1 MICVRPRTR
10 ATSHS
15 CLSQILSAKVSLLEG
30 ELNTLRTEQHELM
43 KGQQGKTAENDL
55 FIDISKVNPDQLT
68 PPSSPPP
75 PPPPEEDLEEELRRI
90 RLQAE
95 KWQQA
100 AMAAANVA
108 IEAASAQDAN
118 ESLFDLG
125 SKSID
130 VDVLME
136 RISVLEGYRS
146 EGAGEVEG
154 MNERLKAAEV
164 KLQSMGEE
172 NISLKKEVE
181 GLNEEKNSQGIE
193 LDEVR

>member
-1 MICVRPRTR
+1 M
-10 ATSHS
+10 
-15 CLSQILSAKVSLLEG
+15 
-30 ELNTLRTEQHELM
+30 
-43 KGQQGKTAENDL
+43 
-55 FIDISKVNPDQLT
+55 
-68 PPSSPPP
+68 
-75 PPPPEEDLEEELRRI
+75 
-90 RLQAE
+90 QAE

-108 IEAASAQDAN
+108 IEAASVQDAN

-136 RISVLEGYRS
+136 RISVLEGYRR
-146 EGAGEVEG
+146 EGAGEVEN
-154 MNERLKAAEV
+154 MNDRLKAAEA

-172 NISLKKEVE
+172 NSGLKKEIE
-181 GLNEEKNSQGIE
+181 GLNEKKRAQGTE